1 MTPISFPGDADL
13 LARSLPV
20 LAKTSVRVRY
30 SKGTVHLRTKV
41 RFGFEP
47 PSPRTHDLHGW
58 CVCSFAGRETAVLS
72 AGPTEQ
78 RDVVWVAKMI
88 AIRIQALLEAD
99 VATDN
104 IVGEPWLAELY
115 IECVAN
121 RLFHATKYS
130 KLVLPLPVQPVCGR
144 DVHAPGIGTDLVHH
158 HKLLG
163 MRVRKWP
170 KQEPVNNREDR
181 GVCADSQSQR
191 QDDGP
196 RIAVF
201 AADLEH

>member
-1 MTPISFPGDADL
+1 MAYDADL
-13 LARSLPV
+13 LSPVMRIFSRVVFQSLRKRASEFGIPRGQCGAV
-20 LAKTSVRVRY
+20 TFVE
-30 SKGTVHLRTKV
+30 
-41 RFGFEP
+41 RFGSALNLHPHGHMICTDGVYAALPGERPRFYPLAP
-47 PSPRTHDLHGW
+47 P
-58 CVCSFAGRETAVLS
+58 
-72 AGPTEQ
+72 EQ

-115 IECVAN
+115 IDGVAN

-130 KLVLPLPVQPVCGR
+130 KLVVPLPVQPVCGR
-144 DVHAPGIGTDLVHH
+144 HVHAPGIGTDLVHH

-191 QDDGP
+191 QDDGHS
-196 RIAVF
+196 
-201 AADLEH
+201 E

>member
-1 MTPISFPGDADL
+1 
-13 LARSLPV
+13 
-20 LAKTSVRVRY
+20 
-30 SKGTVHLRTKV
+30 
-41 RFGFEP
+41 
-47 PSPRTHDLHGW
+47 
-58 CVCSFAGRETAVLS
+58 
-72 AGPTEQ
+72 
-78 RDVVWVAKMI
+78 VVWVAKMI

-115 IECVAN
+115 IDGVAN

-191 QDDGP
+191 QDDGHS
-196 RIAVF
+196 
-201 AADLEH
+201 E